1 MSAQGRFIPAL
12 RFPFLT
18 RFYDAVVRATVR
30 ERTFRALLV
39 EQMALEPGRRVLD
52 LGCGTGTLA
61 LLVEKTGAKVVGLDA
76 DSQALAIAQG
86 KARREGRE
94 LRLVRALATAAPFP
108 ARTFDRVVSS
118 LVFHHLTTDEKR
130 AALAQA
136 RRLLAPGG
144 ELHVADWGEA
154 RSVVSRLA
162 FLPVQVL
169 DGFETTR
176 DNVRGRLVPLM
187 EEQGFA
193 VSETRR
199 LATVFGTLSL
209 YRGTLPTK

>member
-1 MSAQGRFIPAL
+1 MSSRGRFIPAL

-18 RFYDAVVRATVR
+18 PLYDAVVRATVR

-61 LLVEKTGAKVVGLDA
+61 LLVEEAGAKVVGLDA
-76 DSQALAIAQG
+76 DSQALAIAQV

-108 ARTFDRVVSS
+108 AGTFDRVVSS

-162 FLPVQVL
+162 FLPVQFL

-193 VSETRR
+193 VTETRR

-209 YRGTLPTK
+209 YRGALPTR

>member
-1 MSAQGRFIPAL
+1 VSAPGRFIPAL

-18 RFYDAVVRATVR
+18 GFYDGVVRATVR

-39 EQMALEPGRRVLD
+39 EQLAVEPGQRVLD

-61 LLVEKTGAKVVGLDA
+61 LLVEEKGARVVGLDA
-76 DSQALAIAQG
+76 DAQVLALARG

-94 LRLVRALATAAPFP
+94 LRLVRAFATAAPF
-108 ARTFDRVVSS
+108 AAGSFDRVVSS

-130 AALAQA
+130 AALGQA

-154 RSVVSRLA
+154 RSVAQRLA
-162 FLPVQVL
+162 FLPVQLL
-169 DGFETTR
+169 DGFETTA
-176 DNVRGRLVPLM
+176 DNVRGRLLPLM
-187 EEQGFA
+187 QEQGFE
-193 VSETRR
+193 VTETRR
-199 LATVFGTLSL
+199 LATLFGTLSL
-209 YRGTLPTK
+209 YRGTSPAR